1 MTCPR
6 DTAAGQGR
14 SGMASLTN
22 LPPPPARSRL
32 PGFGPFCPGAGGLAW
47 ASGVV
52 QRSGAFSDA
61 VLTPGP
67 AGWGAVKSVPWWGF
81 GEGGALGPRARSVYS
96 MLLIEAINHGH
107 GQLAQTGASFSFSY
121 PEPKTRPGK
130 LVGTRALDVVTCT
143 TGVSL
148 LLRAP
153 PRCPGLSSAP
163 DTVAGAQ

>member
-6 DTAAGQGR
+6 DTPAGQGR
-14 SGMASLTN
+14 SGMSSLTS
-22 LPPPPARSRL
+22 LPPAPARSRL
-32 PGFGPFCPGAGGLAW
+32 PGCGPFRPGAGGLAW
-47 ASGVV
+47 ASGAV
-52 QRSGAFSDA
+52 QHSGVFSDA

-67 AGWGAVKSVPWWGF
+67 AGWGVKSVPWWGF

-121 PEPKTRPGK
+121 PEPKTLPGK
-130 LVGTRALDVVTCT
+130 PVGTRALDVVTRA

-148 LLRAP
+148 LLCAP
-153 PRCPGLSSAP
+153 PDALA
-163 DTVAGAQ
+163 